1 MLLLVYLVMQRL
13 LRWLGG
19 GSRVHALEV
28 ENAVLRHEL
37 RILRRQRKR
46 LHMRN
51 LDRVVL
57 AATSKI
63 IPRDRWSLFI
73 VRPQTLL
80 RWHRELVRRKWTH
93 ERRGRPGRPP
103 IDTEVRELVLRM
115 GRENRRWGCV
125 RIQGELRKLGIRL
138 AASSVRSILRGSG
151 IGPASGDPNPS
162 WRQFLRLQAAG
173 ILACDFFTVET
184 VLLKTYYVLFFIE
197 LHTRRVFV
205 TGATAHPDSAWVTQQ
220 ARNLAIDAKL
230 EGVQFLIHDRDA
242 KFSGQFDEVFR
253 TEGVRVIR
261 TPIRAPRANAVA
273 ERWVGTVRR
282 DCLDHV
288 LIFGRRHVDT
298 VLEAYLAHYN
308 GARPHR
314 ALELGSPTRSCPP
327 REPVNLKKL
336 RRRDILGGVIH
347 EYEGAAA

>member
-1 MLLLVYLVMQRL
+1 MRSHPGRAAQARDPARRLQRAFHPSRLRDRARVGRSQPLLAPVPPFA
-13 LRWLGG
+13 
-19 GSRVHALEV
+19 SRRDPGVRFLHRRDGAAED
-28 ENAVLRHEL
+28 VLRPV
-37 RILRRQRKR
+37 
-46 LHMRN
+46 LHR
-51 LDRVVL
+51 
-57 AATSKI
+57 
-63 IPRDRWSLFI
+63 
-73 VRPQTLL
+73 
-80 RWHRELVRRKWTH
+80 
-93 ERRGRPGRPP
+93 
-103 IDTEVRELVLRM
+103 
-115 GRENRRWGCV
+115 
-125 RIQGELRKLGIRL
+125 
-138 AASSVRSILRGSG
+138 ASH
-151 IGPASGDPNPS
+151 P
-162 WRQFLRLQAAG
+162 
-173 ILACDFFTVET
+173 E
-184 VLLKTYYVLFFIE
+184 
-197 LHTRRVFV
+197 VFV

-242 KFSGQFDEVFR
+242 KFSGQFDQVFR
-253 TEGVRVIR
+253 TEGVHVIR